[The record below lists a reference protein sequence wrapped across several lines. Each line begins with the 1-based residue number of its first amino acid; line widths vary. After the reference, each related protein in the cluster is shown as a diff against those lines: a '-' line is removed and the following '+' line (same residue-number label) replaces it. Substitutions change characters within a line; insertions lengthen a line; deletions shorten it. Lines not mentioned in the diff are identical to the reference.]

1 MLIKTFET
9 ISKNDVSLAG
19 GKGASLGEMLKA
31 GLPVPSG
38 FVITTKAYLQFY
50 NQELPA
56 DVEEEIF
63 KAFDNLKTERVA
75 VRSSAVA
82 EDSSVV
88 SWAGQLES
96 YLNVTK
102 ENLIDSIRKC
112 WDSIKSERALSYAAQ
127 QNLPEDRMIVAVVV
141 QKMVES
147 EVSGVMFTVN
157 PITKDADEMM
167 IEAGYGLG
175 EMLVQ
180 GIITP
185 DNFLL
190 NKATI
195 EIKDRDIQTQDVML
209 VFQEGA
215 NKEIPVPENKR
226 SQSALSDDQIKK
238 LALLGKKIEEHYG
251 CPQDIEWALEKDNFY
266 IIQSRP
272 ITTLDQ

>member
-19 GKGASLGEMLKA
+19 GKGVSLGEMLKA

-82 EDSSVV
+82 EDSSVA

-209 VFQEGA
+209 MLQEGA

-226 SQSALSDDQIKK
+226 SQSALSDNQIKK